1 MHKKRKQHKHEM
13 YALIRKWESSGLA
26 QLKFLE
32 QSGISKSTFGYCRK
46 RYLEEHG
53 PSKADSGRLIP
64 IKVNSDKNP
73 SMSEGQSLEI
83 IYPNGV
89 RLLCPAGMNLAS
101 IKELIV

>member
-1 MHKKRKQHKHEM
+1 MHKNRKLHKDEM
-13 YALIRKWESSGLA
+13 YALVQKWESSGQS

-32 QSGISKSTFGYCRK
+32 HSGISKSTFGYWRK
-46 RYLEEHG
+46 RYLENHG
-53 PSKADSGRLIP
+53 PSKPASGKLIP
-64 IKVNSDKNP
+64 ITVSSDKKP
-73 SMSEGQSLEI
+73 SISESQSLEI